1 MAFLYRE
8 YVEFVPCVA
17 QLFRIFARGKSDVIF
32 RYLIL
37 GFDLASTWLRYG
49 FDMASPRTYLPASR
63 HARTTDCFTLCLPD
77 STAPLFRKHSVQQ
90 FKDFSIMAQVNFP
103 SDIQSISG
111 KLCSEDGIVYS
122 VNKQTGKTYRSDRHG
137 YNDANTEAQQQV
149 RKLFVTKG
157 RFAVKW
163 WKANKPSA
171 ENPKGTDSY
180 KLVMKAYKAQHKIG
194 NSYSYL
200 RSLVTDDLKVKLG
213 DLDITGEIKAD
224 APSSGTGSK
233 PSGSQTPSGGSQG
246 AGSKPSGS
254 QTTGGGTSQGAGGA
268 DGKDEG

>member
-1 MAFLYRE
+1 MRCAAF
-8 YVEFVPCVA
+8 P
-17 QLFRIFARGKSDVIF
+17 
-32 RYLIL
+32 YLCSWKIRCDIQVSHNRL
-37 GFDLASTWLRYG
+37 RPGFDLASL
-49 FDMASPRTYLPASR
+49 RTYLPASR

-77 STAPLFRKHSVQQ
+77 STAPFFRKHSVQQ
-90 FKDFSIMAQVNFP
+90 FKDFLIMAQVNFP

-111 KLCSEDGIVYS
+111 RLCSEEGIVYS

-163 WKANKPSA
+163 WKANKPSEA
-171 ENPKGTDSY
+171 NPKGSDSY
-180 KLVMKAYKAQHKIG
+180 QLVMKAYKAQHKIG
-194 NSYSYL
+194 NPYSYL
-200 RSLVTDDLKVKLG
+200 RSLITDDLKVKLG

-246 AGSKPSGS
+246 TGSKPSGS
-254 QTTGGGTSQGAGGA
+254 QTSGGGTSQGAGGG
-268 DGKDEG
+268 DGKAEG